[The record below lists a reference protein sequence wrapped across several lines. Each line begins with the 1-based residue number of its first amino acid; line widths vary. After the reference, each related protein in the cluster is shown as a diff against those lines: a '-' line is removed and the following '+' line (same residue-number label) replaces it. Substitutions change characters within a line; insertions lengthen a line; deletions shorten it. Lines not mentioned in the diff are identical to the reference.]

1 MNGIAIGHFKSAMFT
16 RLSCFCNIT
25 YISRMKLLFVPFL
38 LFACFT
44 VCSQTVRKKPVR
56 IILDTDIGPDYDD
69 AGAMAVLHAL
79 ADKGEAIPLAVI
91 ASNKNDL
98 VAPTIDI
105 INTYFGRPDLPIG
118 APKGAAADIGAWQKW
133 PEMLVQKYPHRVK
146 STEDVE
152 DAVVL
157 YRKILAR
164 EPDNSVIIA
173 SIGFLTNLSNLLN
186 SHPDKYSD
194 LPGRE
199 LVKRKVSKLVSM
211 AGWFPKGREY
221 NLLTDSVASSNVFN
235 DWPTPVIFSG
245 FEIGNEIKTGLRFV
259 HDTALHG
266 PIKDVFAFCIPKKKE
281 DSAGRM
287 SWDET
292 TVLVAILGANP
303 YFALERGHILIKGGN
318 NSWKKDKNG
327 SQYYLTRAMPY
338 NKVAAIL
345 ESYMEHEGKQNK

>member
-1 MNGIAIGHFKSAMFT
+1 
-16 RLSCFCNIT
+16 
-25 YISRMKLLFVPFL
+25 MKILFVPFFI
-38 LFACFT
+38 FAGFT
-44 VCSQTVRKKPVR
+44 VFSQTVTQKPVR

-69 AGAMAVLHAL
+69 VGAMAILHTL
-79 ADKGEAIPLAVI
+79 ADKGDAIPLAVM
-91 ASNKNDL
+91 ASNKNKL

-105 INTYFGRPDLPIG
+105 LNTYFGRPDLPIG
-118 APKGAAADIGAWQKW
+118 AAKGAAADIGAWQKW
-133 PEMLVQKYPHRVK
+133 PEMLVQKYPHQIK

-152 DAVVL
+152 DAVIL
-157 YRKILAR
+157 YRKILAAQ
-164 EPDNSVIIA
+164 PDNSVTIA

-186 SHPDKYSD
+186 SQPDQYSD
-194 LPGRE
+194 LPGVE

-221 NLLTDSVASSNVFN
+221 NLLTDSVASANVFN
-235 DWPTPVIFSG
+235 HWPTPVIFSG

-259 HDTALHG
+259 NVTALQG
-266 PIKDVFAFCIPKKKE
+266 PVKDVFAFCIPKAKE

-292 TVLVAILGANP
+292 TVLVAILGAKP
-303 YFALERGHILIKGGN
+303 YFGLERGHIVVKGGN

-327 SQYYLTRAMPY
+327 SQYYLTKAMPY
-338 NKVAAIL
+338 NKVAGIL